1 MNAGNTGFFGTAL
14 QIRRSRL
21 KGCRL
26 VCVSAT
32 ILVSA
37 LGPLCGSVRAAV
49 PLTPAGDGHDTVPAM
64 VNGRGPFPFILDTGA
79 DETALYQWFAKK
91 ERLKTGKARD
101 VDGQTGS
108 VSAPTYLLKSLSV
121 DGHAIHYV
129 VADGLPNR
137 QDSGVE
143 AGVAGNDLMDGT
155 IAIFDFPCRTVGIQP
170 KPADMRALVPDGSV
184 MVEGGTVSDGTLLTL
199 PVVVGGVE
207 GLAYLDTGSRD
218 TRISPTFAAAAH
230 IDPASPAFRDGNPI
244 FGLKSKGTMSRIG
257 PIGSVRFAGMTVEN
271 AQARVVG
278 LPLFGTFHPGGRPAM
293 LLGMDLMQGHR
304 LVYDHEEKRFWFTP
318 SSCAL
323 NGAK

>member
-1 MNAGNTGFFGTAL
+1 MSTGNTGFPGTAL
-14 QIRRSRL
+14 QIPHSRVTGRRL
-21 KGCRL
+21 ACL
-26 VCVSAT
+26 AAT
-32 ILVSA
+32 ILASA
-37 LGPLCGSVRAAV
+37 LPLCGSVQAAV

-64 VNGRGPFPFILDTGA
+64 VNGKGSFPFILDTGA
-79 DETALYQWFAKK
+79 DETALYLWFARKEGLKK
-91 ERLKTGKARD
+91 GAARD

-108 VSAPTYLLKSLSV
+108 VSSPTYSLKSLSV
-121 DGHAIHYV
+121 DGHAIHNV

-137 QDSGVE
+137 QDSGIE

-170 KPADMRALVPDGSV
+170 KPVDIRTLVPDGSV
-184 MVEGGTVSDGTLLTL
+184 MVQGGTVSDGTLLTL

-230 IDPASPAFRDGNPI
+230 IDPTSSAFRDGNLI
-244 FGLKSKGTMSRIG
+244 FGVKSKGTMSRIG
-257 PIGSVRFAGMTVEN
+257 PIGSVQFAGMTVEN
-271 AQARVVG
+271 AKARVVD
-278 LPLFGTFHPGGRPAM
+278 LPLFGTFRPGGRPAM

-318 SSCAL
+318 SACAASS
-323 NGAK
+323 AK